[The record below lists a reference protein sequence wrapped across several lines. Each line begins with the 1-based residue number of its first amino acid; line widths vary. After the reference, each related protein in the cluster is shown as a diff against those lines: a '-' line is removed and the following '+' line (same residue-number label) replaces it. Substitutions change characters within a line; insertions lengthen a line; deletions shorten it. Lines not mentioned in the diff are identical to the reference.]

1 MLSHSCVRSPASHF
15 WMRVRVQ
22 ARRWFLWAAPPRV
35 GAQRTHLTNI
45 CCSVH
50 ASGVLANTVL
60 AVVRLTHCAQ
70 DLRSSLGICRMVGA
84 RRWWTSWRLGRA
96 LTLEVAVWAPCCCWC
111 WFSERVLSASASNLI
126 WAIGRQVGCIPWYRS
141 CMVQSHSGQMV

>member
-1 MLSHSCVRSPASHF
+1 MLSQSCVRSPASHF
-15 WMRVRVQ
+15 RMRVRVQ

-50 ASGVLANTVL
+50 ASVVLANTVL

-70 DLRSSLGICRMVGA
+70 DLRSSLGICRRVGT
-84 RRWWTSWRLGRA
+84 RRWWTSVRLGRA
-96 LTLEVAVWAPCCCWC
+96 VAVEVVVWTSCCCRC
-111 WFSERVLSASASNLI
+111 WFSEWVLSASASSLA
-126 WAIGRQVGCIPWYRS
+126 WAIGRQLGCTPWYRS
-141 CMVQSHSGQMV
+141 WMVQSHSGQIV